1 MGDRVNVGEHSRLTR
16 RRLIGLGVRG
26 ASVLALAACGETST
40 PPESE
45 DAPQAETEAVATPT
59 TGSATL
65 VSALVVLRGQSQ
77 AWTDSWHAVF
87 ADFQARHPA
96 YKLEINDSTFAGVP
110 SRALTFMAAGFT
122 FDAIYGFIDWLG
134 LFADAGI
141 IQSIN
146 PFLTTDT
153 AVSADD
159 FHDFGVLSHKGI
171 IYGLA
176 WQLAAHPIWFNADKF
191 REAGLKTPAALE
203 AEGDWTWEAAL
214 DAALRL
220 TKRAGE
226 QITFGGLQVFPM
238 FTSFLPY
245 YAWAWGADLWD
256 EGCTEAM
263 LNTPAFTDAVQY
275 CVDLFAKHNVIGGN
289 FLFGTQGMVE
299 RAPDAVRQFDQGIAA
314 RGLFSIGMAPR
325 PRGPNG
331 DRGTVMTPSA
341 ILLGYGAK
349 NADGAWAFLKHT
361 VSAAAQPHFA
371 VFGQGRFNADKSLKP
386 LPLYPFENADVY
398 TQMAQEGRPEPQ
410 LLQQREFYDAWRV
423 TWSAMVEGSLS
434 VAEGM
439 AKTQEQVQGWIDTGG
454 CLR

>member
-1 MGDRVNVGEHSRLTR
+1 M
-16 RRLIGLGVRG
+16 
-26 ASVLALAACGETST
+26 LALAACGETFTS
-40 PPESE
+40 PESE
-45 DAPQAETEAVATPT
+45 DAPQEETKAVATPT
-59 TGSATL
+59 AMKSTV
-65 VSALVVLRGQSQ
+65 VSALMVLRGQDS
-77 AWTDSWHAVF
+77 AWINSWHTVF
-87 ADFQARHPA
+87 ANFEARHPEH
-96 YKLEINDSTFAGVP
+96 KLEINDSSFGSVT

-141 IQSIN
+141 IQPIN

-153 AVSADD
+153 DVSLDD
-159 FHDFGVLSHKGI
+159 FHDFGVLRHKGLD
-171 IYGLA
+171 YGLA

-191 REAGLKTPAALE
+191 GEAGLQTPTALE
-203 AEGDWTWEAAL
+203 AKGNWTWEAVL
-214 DAALRL
+214 DAAVKL

-226 QITFGGLQVFPM
+226 NITFGGLQVFPM

-256 EGCTEAM
+256 DGCTRATF
-263 LNTPAFTDAVQY
+263 NTPEFADAVQY

-289 FLFGTQGMVE
+289 FLYGTQGMVE
-299 RAPDAVRQFDQGIAA
+299 RAPDVARQFDQGIAA
-314 RGLFSIGMAPR
+314 RDLFSIGMAPR
-325 PRGPNG
+325 PQGPNG

-349 NADGAWAFLKHT
+349 NAEGGWAFLKYT

-371 VFGQGRFNADKSLKP
+371 VFGQGRFNANKHLKP
-386 LPLYPFENADVY
+386 LTLYPFENADVY

-410 LLQQREFYDAWRV
+410 LLQQGEFYAAWRV
-423 TWSAMVEGSLS
+423 TWSAMVEGSLT

-439 AKTQEQVQGWIDTGG
+439 AKSQEQVQGWINTGG